1 MEKTFK
7 KSTSKALALGCAL
20 LVASTSA
27 YGLIQTNDMEV
38 SAETDF
44 NLAKALQYSMY
55 FYDANMC
62 GTEVGEN
69 SALTWRDDCHTDDA
83 KVSTSYGTLDL
94 SGGYHDAGDHV
105 KFGLPQA
112 YSASILGWGY
122 YEFKDAYT
130 STGQDGHLKTIS
142 TYFADYF
149 KKCTVL
155 DSSGNVTSF
164 CYQVGDGDADHAE
177 WCAPEDQKGS
187 RPVYFATSSNPAT
200 DIVSNTV
207 GALAFHYKN
216 FGDKESLDYAK
227 ALYNFAK
234 KNSKQV
240 ASEGIGSF
248 YQSDSYIDDLMWAA
262 ASLYVA
268 TGDRS
273 YVSDA
278 NTFLNDCGDAYKFC
292 SDWPL
297 CWGNMWPAV
306 NLIFGQLSSGIS
318 NAQHPDW
325 GSLNP
330 QMMEQVA
337 KTLDGFQEK
346 TTLDGT
352 YVCFD
357 DWGSARYNT
366 AMQLVGLVYD
376 KYNKT
381 SKYTSWAEK
390 QMNYLMGS
398 NPKKLCYMT
407 GFSDNSVT
415 NPHHRAA
422 SGLSTFPTENA
433 TITMGHTL
441 IGALVGGPM
450 KDGSYSDQISLYKYT
465 EVALDYN
472 AGFVGALAGLYSN
485 KSSGSIDSSIEGV
498 KGSSSTTTTTTTT
511 STTEETSETSNTSNT
526 SDTSESTTSVS
537 NSNTSNGDDTTVTT
551 APVQTGET
559 EVSTNVNKEVT
570 SGETFN
576 IPLNTIMKSGD
587 KVSSISISLITAPGN
602 EKIGSISGDINIDGI
617 NGKVTGNIN
626 ESFNSSTGTINISI
640 PSDATLDANGNLTMN
655 LWWIESGSVTITDVK
670 ATILKDGDN
679 TTVTTVPT
687 DSTTT
692 TTREKLTTVTTS
704 PWDTTSATTTAIVD
718 KDAELSK
725 DSEGNTVIKV
735 GDATSVTIDLKSKSD
750 AQANGAIGYW
760 DNDKSEWIELPW
772 ETSFDSNGKATI
784 KVSNIPEKIQEVQ
797 FQKYWAQTFDQDGN
811 GTDVDVTVDKAY
823 VSTVVTEHTVTT
835 ISAPTP
841 TTASMSDGTTATTVN
856 TTSTTKATT
865 TTVTTKVT
873 TTSTTKATTTSTTK
887 NTTATTTT
895 TSQQTGSDVLLG
907 DANVDGKVT
916 TADLLTLKK
925 HLLGTSELSAQ
936 GKLNADTNKDGKVS
950 TADLLLLKKYLLGT
964 ISNF

>member
-164 CYQVGDGDADHAE
+164 CYQVGDGDQDHAE

-268 TGDRS
+268 TGDTS

-337 KTLDGFQEK
+337 KTLDGFQSK
-346 TTLDGT
+346 TTLDNT

-357 DWGSARYNT
+357 NWGSARYNT

-450 KDGSYSDQISLYKYT
+450 QDGSYSDQISLYKYT

-498 KGSSSTTTTTTTT
+498 KGSSSDTTTTTTTTT
-511 STTEETSETSNTSNT
+511 STTEDTSDTSN
-526 SDTSESTTSVS
+526 TSESTTSVS
-537 NSNTSNGDDTTVTT
+537 DSDTSNSDNTTVTT
-551 APVQTGET
+551 APTQPSE
-559 EVSTNVNKEVT
+559 SEVT
-570 SGETFN
+570 TIVDEKVSSGGTIN
-576 IPLNTIMKSGD
+576 IPLNSIMNSGD
-587 KVSSISISLITAPGN
+587 KVTSISVSFESASGTD
-602 EKIGSISGDINIDGI
+602 KIGNISGDINIDGV

-626 ESFNSSTGTINISI
+626 ETFNSSTGTINISI

-655 LWWIESGSVTITDVK
+655 LWWIESGSVTVTDVK
-670 ATILKDGDN
+670 ATISKDGDN

-687 DSTTT
+687 DNTTT
-692 TTREKLTTVTTS
+692 TKEELTTVTTV
-704 PWDTTSATTTAIVD
+704 PTDYTTTSVTTTSVVD

-725 DSEGNTVIKV
+725 DSDGNTVIKV
-735 GDATSVTIDLKSKSD
+735 GDATSVTIDLQSKSN

-760 DNDKSEWIELPW
+760 DNDKEEWIELPW
-772 ETSFDSNGKATI
+772 EASFDSNGKATI

-811 GTDVDVTVDKAY
+811 GTDVDVTVDKAH
-823 VSTVVTEHTVTT
+823 VSTILTETTVTT
-835 ISAPTP
+835 VSTPTP
-841 TTASMSDGTTATTVN
+841 TTASSTTTTKVTTGTSNSSTSTTKSTTA
-856 TTSTTKATT
+856 TTKATT
-865 TTVTTKVT
+865 TTSATSNTNGTTV
-873 TTSTTKATTTSTTK
+873 
-887 NTTATTTT
+887 TTT
-895 TSQQTGSDVLLG
+895 TSQQPSSDVLLG

-916 TADLLTLKK
+916 TADLLILKK

-950 TADLLLLKKYLLGT
+950 TADLLVLKKYLLGT

>member
-164 CYQVGDGDADHAE
+164 CYQVGDGDQDHAE

-268 TGDRS
+268 TGDTS

-337 KTLDGFQEK
+337 KTLDGFQSK
-346 TTLDGT
+346 TTLDNT

-357 DWGSARYNT
+357 NWGSARYNT

-398 NPKKLCYMT
+398 NPKNLCYMT

-450 KDGSYSDQISLYKYT
+450 QDGSYSDQISLYKYT

-498 KGSSSTTTTTTTT
+498 KGSSSDTTTTTTT
-511 STTEETSETSNTSNT
+511 STTEDTSDTSN
-526 SDTSESTTSVS
+526 TSESTTSVS
-537 NSNTSNGDDTTVTT
+537 DSDTSNSDNTTITT
-551 APVQTGET
+551 APTQPSE
-559 EVSTNVNKEVT
+559 SEVT
-570 SGETFN
+570 TIVDEKVSSGGTIN
-576 IPLNTIMKSGD
+576 IPLNSIMNSGD
-587 KVSSISISLITAPGN
+587 KVTSISVSLANASDTD
-602 EKIGSISGDINIDGI
+602 KIGNISGDINIDGV

-626 ESFNSSTGTINISI
+626 ETFNSSTGTINISI
-640 PSDATLDANGNLTMN
+640 PSDATLDANGNLTIN
-655 LWWIESGSVTITDVK
+655 LWWIESGSVTVTDVK

-687 DSTTT
+687 DNTTT
-692 TTREKLTTVTTS
+692 TKEELTTVTTV
-704 PWDTTSATTTAIVD
+704 PTDYTTTSVTTTSVVD

-725 DSEGNTVIKV
+725 DSDGNIVIKV

-760 DNDKSEWIELPW
+760 DNDKAEWIELPW
-772 ETSFDSNGKATI
+772 EASFDSNGKATI
-784 KVSNIPEKIQEVQ
+784 KISNIPEKIQEVQ

-811 GTDVDVTVDKAY
+811 GTDVDVTVEKAY
-823 VSTVVTEHTVTT
+823 VSTILTETTVTT
-835 ISAPTP
+835 VSTPTP
-841 TTASMSDGTTATTVN
+841 TTASSTTTTKVTTGTSNSSTSTTKSTTA
-856 TTSTTKATT
+856 TTKATT
-865 TTVTTKVT
+865 TTSATSNTNGTTV
-873 TTSTTKATTTSTTK
+873 
-887 NTTATTTT
+887 TT
-895 TSQQTGSDVLLG
+895 TSQQPSSDVLLG

-916 TADLLTLKK
+916 TADLLILKK

-950 TADLLLLKKYLLGT
+950 TADLLVLKKYLLGT